1 MKRSTTT
8 DSETKVKINFDP
20 IVPCAW
26 LPDREVRLSEY
37 NRMVTHFVQN
47 FNKEK
52 PNAIDLCVKKFTDR
66 SK

>member
-1 MKRSTTT
+1 MK
-8 DSETKVKINFDP
+8 ETSKTEKGTLKIEIDP
-20 IVPCAW
+20 IVECAW

-37 NRMVTHFVQN
+37 TKMVTHFVQN
-47 FNKEK
+47 YNKEK